1 MLFSGMRKSYSLEN
15 LNSQWLASYMTTYYL
30 LILTKNYSTLQ
41 ELICTKNFHFDT
53 DLYHVIMKNI

>member
-1 MLFSGMRKSYSLEN
+1 MLFSGMRKSYFGKP
-15 LNSQWLASYMTTYYL
+15 QWLASYATTYYL
-30 LILTKNYSTLQ
+30 LIVTKNYSTLQ